1 MKSPIKSKTCLRLS
15 FKFFAITLFLF
26 STFPSFAQNDKLMQK
41 VLIEPGE
48 NLMPMMQFSVAPWR
62 VLDAEHLKAV
72 QKSIAVRT

>member
-1 MKSPIKSKTCLRLS
+1 MKSPIKSKTCLRLL

-48 NLMPMMQFSVAPWR
+48 NRHNHSCFQTVDDIFGR
-62 VLDAEHLKAV
+62 INHLLSRYSLTV
-72 QKSIAVRT
+72 FY